1 MSPKTHA
8 LEIKGLSV
16 SRGQRQV
23 LSDIH
28 FKAEAGELF
37 AIAGPNGAGKS
48 SLLECIVGTLP
59 CQGELLAGGV
69 DIRSLAPRERARRVA
84 YVPQR
89 SDLRSALSVR
99 DVVALGRYAHGAGLF
114 GRSKGD
120 ERAVEDALVAMDLLA
135 YAERSFTALSMG
147 EAQRVLIARALA
159 TEAPII
165 LLDEPTAALDIRQS
179 LATLKLLRALAARG
193 LTLIAVLHEL
203 SAIAEYADRALL
215 LHDGRVA
222 KAGTAKDVIAPG
234 PIREVYGV
242 EMTRREG
249 WSFELA
255 DAAYTESAE
264 DE

>member
-1 MSPKTHA
+1 MNAQVHS
-8 LEIKGLSV
+8 LEVKDLSLM
-16 SRGQRQV
+16 RGTRRV
-23 LSDIH
+23 LSDIS
-28 FKAEAGELF
+28 FEAAPGELF

-48 SLLECIVGTLP
+48 SLLECIVGTLE
-59 CQGELLAGGV
+59 CEGELLVGGGPL
-69 DIRSLAPRERARRVA
+69 DSLSPRERARQVA

-114 GRSKGD
+114 GRSAGD
-120 ERAVEDALVAMDLLA
+120 DAAVQSALEAMELTA
-135 YAERSFTALSMG
+135 YAERAFTALSMG

-179 LATLKLLRALAARG
+179 LATMKLLRALAARG

-203 SAIAEYADRALL
+203 AAIHDYADRALL
-215 LHDGRVA
+215 LDDGRMA
-222 KAGTAKDVIAPG
+222 KVGAAKDVVAPG
-234 PIREVYGV
+234 PVREVYGV
-242 EMTRREG
+242 SMTRSEG

-255 DAAYTESAE
+255 DEVAEGEKES
-264 DE
+264 

>member
-1 MSPKTHA
+1 MT
-8 LEIKGLSV
+8 LEVKGLSV
-16 SRGQRQV
+16 TRGHRQV
-23 LSDIH
+23 LSNIH
-28 FKAEAGELF
+28 FKASPGELF

-59 CQGELLAGGV
+59 CEGEVLVDGV
-69 DIRSLAPRERARRVA
+69 SIRSLAPRERARRVA

-89 SDLRSALSVR
+89 SDLRSALCVR

-120 ERAVEDALVAMDLLA
+120 EEAVEEALRAMDLGA

-179 LATLKLLRALAARG
+179 LATLKLLRSLAKRG
-193 LTLIAVLHEL
+193 LTLVAVLHEL
-203 SAIAEYADRALL
+203 SAIHEYADRALL
-215 LHDGRVA
+215 LQDGHMA
-222 KAGTAKDVIAPG
+222 KVGAAMDVIAPE

-242 EMTRREG
+242 DMTRGER
-249 WSFELA
+249 WRFELA
-255 DAAYTESAE
+255 SEPEDDA
-264 DE
+264 